1 MLQGISHTRYWKPS
15 LSCRNVVFPSKY
27 VFFCLFDKY
36 MCYISSQNSISLGF
50 FSFFPIV
57 YELCSVL
64 RLLFLCHLLSLQTV
78 LIYASHQHH
87 IRIGSSILNFNY
99 CSYSI
104 LIVFTV
110 SSCSASFL
118 VVVLLL
124 LCHFY
129 HWKNWD
135 LRKCRSGTNGLL
147 ITEKAKMKEEL
158 FRVSKTK
165 WKLAQTPSFFNHT
178 WYKWMWTAWNFSPN
192 CCSYS
197 WIRMK
202 VL

>member
-1 MLQGISHTRYWKPS
+1 MVKQNSLQILDANALSLSMLQGISHTRYWKPS

-27 VFFCLFDKY
+27 VFFSVCLMNTCATFHLK
-36 MCYISSQNSISLGF
+36 IQFPQGF
-50 FSFFPIV
+50 FSFFPVV
-57 YELCSVL
+57 YRLCSML

-78 LIYASHQHH
+78 LFYASHQHH
-87 IRIGSSILNFNY
+87 IRIGQSILNFNY

-129 HWKNWD
+129 H
-135 LRKCRSGTNGLL
+135 
-147 ITEKAKMKEEL
+147 
-158 FRVSKTK
+158 
-165 WKLAQTPSFFNHT
+165 
-178 WYKWMWTAWNFSPN
+178 
-192 CCSYS
+192 
-197 WIRMK
+197 
-202 VL
+202 